1 MSSKLMSHG
10 FFAACLALLNAGACL
25 APRQGV
31 HPGPPEKSPL
41 PVRLLSGFQ
50 LSNQLLEPPASTKV
64 SNLKTLGSAAW
75 ESPIDVTLGRT
86 NERGQV
92 GSCDQYFALG
102 IPGVQ
107 PLAPSE
113 FSLYRGLTL
122 MCEAAGSLAL
132 AVPSRQSFLNSFKL
146 NQASP
151 RELPKQFALAVSA
164 EEKQRIVDDP
174 ALRVW
179 ADVNDITEF
188 VFQTA
193 DRALYRQN
201 QAEQVVE
208 LVGRGDLDG
217 DGVEDILVLVSDS
230 LSGGTYRSLRLLA
243 ITRLTRD
250 EDITLLREFA
260 PLWPAGKHL
269 DR

>member
-1 MSSKLMSHG
+1 MPMKLMTNSS
-10 FFAACLALLNAGACL
+10 FAACFTLLNASACL
-25 APRQGV
+25 SQQQGV
-31 HPGPPEKSPL
+31 HPDAPDKGLL

-50 LSNQLLEPPASTKV
+50 LSNQLLNPPARTTV
-64 SNLKTLGSAAW
+64 SSLKTLASASW
-75 ESPIDVTLGRT
+75 ESPIDVIFGHAK
-86 NERGQV
+86 ERGQI
-92 GSCDQYFALG
+92 GSCDQYFALRS
-102 IPGVQ
+102 PDVQ

-113 FSLYRGLTL
+113 FPLYRGLIL

-132 AVPSRQSFLNSFKL
+132 AVASRQSFLTSFKL
-146 NQASP
+146 NQTSP

-164 EEKQRIVDDP
+164 EEKQRIFDDP
-174 ALRVW
+174 AIRVW

-193 DRALYRQN
+193 NRALYRQIG
-201 QAEQVVE
+201 AEQVVE

-230 LSGGTYRSLRLLA
+230 LLGGTYRSLRLLA
-243 ITRLTRD
+243 ITRLAGD

-260 PLWPAGKHL
+260 PPWPAGKHMG
-269 DR
+269 R